1 MSLKAR
7 LKEQQILAMRAK
19 DKARLGT
26 IRMLLAAIN
35 QIEIDNKVELNDDEV
50 TAVIIKSVKQ
60 RKDSITQFEKA
71 NRTDLAEV
79 EKTELAILQ
88 EFLPQPLT
96 SDEVKTL
103 IAQAV
108 ASSAANGMQD
118 MGKVMG
124 LLKKDIQ
131 GRADMGEVS
140 ALVRAALAKTNL
152 SLDIKAPCLPVSL
165 GLFCTIN

>member
-1 MSLKAR
+1 MSLKTR

-19 DKARLGT
+19 DKIRLGT
-26 IRMLLAAIN
+26 IRMLLAAIK

-50 TAVIIKSVKQ
+50 TAVVIKSVKQ

-71 NRTDLAEV
+71 NRIDLV
-79 EKTELAILQ
+79 DIEKRELAILQ

-103 IAQAV
+103 IEQAI
-108 ASSAANGMQD
+108 ASSGANGMQD

-124 LLKKDIQ
+124 VLKKDIQ

-140 ALVRAALAKTNL
+140 ALVRAGLA
-152 SLDIKAPCLPVSL
+152 
-165 GLFCTIN
+165 

>member
-19 DKARLGT
+19 DKVRLGT
-26 IRMLLAAIN
+26 IRMLIAAIR

-50 TAVIIKSVKQ
+50 TAVVIKSVKQ
-60 RKDSITQFEKA
+60 RKDSIAQFEKA
-71 NRTDLAEV
+71 NRIDLADI
-79 EKTELAILQ
+79 EKAELEILQ
-88 EFLPQPLT
+88 EFLPQALT
-96 SDEVKTL
+96 PDEVKTL
-103 IAQAV
+103 IKQAI
-108 ASSAANGMQD
+108 ASSGASGMQD

-140 ALVRAALAKTNL
+140 ALVRAGLA
-152 SLDIKAPCLPVSL
+152 
-165 GLFCTIN
+165 

>member
-26 IRMLLAAIN
+26 IRMLLAAIK

-50 TAVIIKSVKQ
+50 TAVVIKSVKQ
-60 RKDSITQFEKA
+60 RKDSISQFEKA
-71 NRTDLAEV
+71 GRSDLAEV

-96 SDEVKTL
+96 ADEVQTL

-108 ASSAANGMQD
+108 ASSGAQSMQD

-140 ALVRAALAKTNL
+140 ALVRAALA
-152 SLDIKAPCLPVSL
+152 
-165 GLFCTIN
+165 

>member
-7 LKEQQILAMRAK
+7 LREQQILAMRAK
-19 DKARLGT
+19 NKVRLGT
-26 IRMLLAAIN
+26 IRMLLAAIK
-35 QIEIDNKVELNDDEV
+35 QIEIDDRVELNDDEV
-50 TAVIIKSVKQ
+50 TAVIVKSVKQ
-60 RKDSITQFEKA
+60 RKDSISQFEKA
-71 NRTDLAEV
+71 NRIDLADI
-79 EKTELAILQ
+79 EKSELAILQ

-103 IAQAV
+103 VEQAV
-108 ASSAANGMQD
+108 ASSGASSMQE

-140 ALVRAALAKTNL
+140 ALVRAALA
-152 SLDIKAPCLPVSL
+152 
-165 GLFCTIN
+165 

>member
-19 DKARLGT
+19 DKLRLGT
-26 IRMLLAAIN
+26 IRMLLAAIK
-35 QIEIDNKVELNDDEV
+35 QIEIDTRVDLNDDEV
-50 TAVIIKSVKQ
+50 TAVVIKSVKQ

-71 NRTDLAEV
+71 NRIDLADI
-79 EKTELAILQ
+79 EKAELAILQ
-88 EFLPQPLT
+88 EFLPQPLS

-103 IAQAV
+103 IEQAV
-108 ASSAANGMQD
+108 ASSGANTMQD

-140 ALVRAALAKTNL
+140 ALVRAALA
-152 SLDIKAPCLPVSL
+152 
-165 GLFCTIN
+165 

>member
-1 MSLKAR
+1 MSLKTR

-19 DKARLGT
+19 DKSRLGT
-26 IRMLLAAIN
+26 IRMLLAAIK
-35 QIEIDNKVELNDDEV
+35 QIEIDDRVELNDDQV
-50 TAVIIKSVKQ
+50 TAVVVKSVKQ

-71 NRTDLAEV
+71 NRTDLADI
-79 EKTELAILQ
+79 EKAELAILQ

-103 IAQAV
+103 IEQAIA
-108 ASSAANGMQD
+108 ASGANGMQD

-140 ALVRAALAKTNL
+140 ALVRASLA
-152 SLDIKAPCLPVSL
+152 
-165 GLFCTIN
+165 

>member
-19 DKARLGT
+19 DKARLST
-26 IRMLLAAIN
+26 IRMLLAAIK

-50 TAVIIKSVKQ
+50 TAVVIKSVKQ
-60 RKDSITQFEKA
+60 RKDSIAQFEKA
-71 NRTDLAEV
+71 NRTDLADN
-79 EKTELAILQ
+79 EKAELAILQ

-96 SDEVKTL
+96 SDEVKAL
-103 IAQAV
+103 VEQAI
-108 ASSAANGMQD
+108 ASSGANGMQD

-140 ALVRAALAKTNL
+140 ALVRAALA
-152 SLDIKAPCLPVSL
+152 
-165 GLFCTIN
+165 

>member
-19 DKARLGT
+19 DKIRLGT
-26 IRMLLAAIN
+26 IRMLIAAIR
-35 QIEIDNKVELNDDEV
+35 QIEIDNKVELVDDEV
-50 TAVIIKSVKQ
+50 TAVVIKSVKQ
-60 RKDSITQFEKA
+60 RKDSIAQFEKA
-71 NRTDLAEV
+71 NRTDLADI
-79 EKTELAILQ
+79 EKAELEILQ
-88 EFLPQPLT
+88 EFLPQALT

-103 IAQAV
+103 IAQAI
-108 ASSAANGMQD
+108 ASSGASGMQD

-140 ALVRAALAKTNL
+140 ALVRAGLA
-152 SLDIKAPCLPVSL
+152 
-165 GLFCTIN
+165 

>member
-1 MSLKAR
+1 MSLKVR

-26 IRMLLAAIN
+26 IRMLLAAIK
-35 QIEIDNKVELNDDEV
+35 QIEIDERIELDNDAV
-50 TAVIIKSVKQ
+50 TAVVIKSVKQ

-71 NRTDLAEV
+71 GRADLADV

-96 SDEVKTL
+96 SDEVKAL
-103 IAQAV
+103 IEQAI
-108 ASSAANGMQD
+108 ASTGASGMQD

-124 LLKKDIQ
+124 VLKKDIS

-140 ALVRAALAKTNL
+140 ALVRA
-152 SLDIKAPCLPVSL
+152 
-165 GLFCTIN
+165 GLV

>member
-1 MSLKAR
+1 MSLKVR

-19 DKARLGT
+19 DKVRLGT
-26 IRMLLAAIN
+26 IRMLFAAIK
-35 QIEIDNKVELNDDEV
+35 QIEIDERIELDNDAV
-50 TAVIIKSVKQ
+50 TAVVIKSVKQ

-71 NRTDLAEV
+71 GRADLADV

-96 SDEVKTL
+96 SDEVKAL
-103 IAQAV
+103 IEQAI
-108 ASSAANGMQD
+108 ASTGASGMQD

-124 LLKKDIQ
+124 VLKKDIS

-140 ALVRAALAKTNL
+140 ALVRAAL
-152 SLDIKAPCLPVSL
+152 V
-165 GLFCTIN
+165 

>member
-19 DKARLGT
+19 DKTRLGT
-26 IRMLLAAIN
+26 IRMLIAAIR

-50 TAVIIKSVKQ
+50 TSVIIKSVKQ

-71 NRTDLAEV
+71 NRIDLADI
-79 EKTELAILQ
+79 EKAELAILE
-88 EFLPQPLT
+88 EFLPQALT
-96 SDEVKTL
+96 ADEVKTL
-103 IAQAV
+103 VEQAI
-108 ASSAANGMQD
+108 ASSGANGMQD

-140 ALVRAALAKTNL
+140 ALVKAGLA
-152 SLDIKAPCLPVSL
+152 
-165 GLFCTIN
+165 

>member
-19 DKARLGT
+19 DKVRLGT
-26 IRMLLAAIN
+26 IRMLLAAIK
-35 QIEIDNKVELNDDEV
+35 QIEIDNRVELNDDKV
-50 TAVIIKSVKQ
+50 TAVVIKSVKQ
-60 RKDSITQFEKA
+60 RKDSIAQFEKA
-71 NRTDLAEV
+71 NRVDLAEV

-103 IAQAV
+103 VEQAI
-108 ASSAANGMQD
+108 ASSGANGMQD

-140 ALVRAALAKTNL
+140 ALVRAALA
-152 SLDIKAPCLPVSL
+152 
-165 GLFCTIN
+165 

>member
-1 MSLKAR
+1 MSLKVR

-19 DKARLGT
+19 DKTRLGT
-26 IRMLLAAIN
+26 IRSLLAAIK
-35 QIEIDNKVELNDDEV
+35 QIEIDDRVELNDDQI
-50 TAVIIKSVKQ
+50 TAVVVKSVKQ

-71 NRTDLAEV
+71 NRIDLADI
-79 EKTELAILQ
+79 EKAELAILQ

-96 SDEVKTL
+96 SDEVQALVK
-103 IAQAV
+103 QAV
-108 ASSAANGMQD
+108 ASSDAHGMQE

-140 ALVRAALAKTNL
+140 ALVRAALA
-152 SLDIKAPCLPVSL
+152 
-165 GLFCTIN
+165 

>member
-7 LKEQQILAMRAK
+7 LKEEQITAMRAK
-19 DKARLGT
+19 DKVRLGT
-26 IRMLLAAIN
+26 IRMLLAAVK
-35 QIEIDNKVELNDDEV
+35 QIEIDDKIELNDDGV
-50 TAVIIKSVKQ
+50 MAVIIKSVKQ

-71 NRTDLAEV
+71 NRTDLADI
-79 EKTELAILQ
+79 EKIELAILQ

-103 IAQAV
+103 IEQAV
-108 ASSAANGMQD
+108 ASSDAKGMQD

-124 LLKKDIQ
+124 LLTKDIQ

-140 ALVRAALAKTNL
+140 KLVRAALA
-152 SLDIKAPCLPVSL
+152 
-165 GLFCTIN
+165 